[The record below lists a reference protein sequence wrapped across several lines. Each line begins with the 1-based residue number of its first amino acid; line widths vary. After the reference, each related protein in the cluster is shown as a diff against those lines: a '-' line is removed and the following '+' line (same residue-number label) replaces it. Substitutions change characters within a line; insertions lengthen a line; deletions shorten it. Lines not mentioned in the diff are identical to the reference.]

1 MMCWQTHSKL
11 TQVHIPAQTPNF
23 ALKVERGKCHRQ
35 GFRGGSKEEKD
46 FVRSHGRLVRGTYGR
61 FRNNPAISQH
71 DHAPLAKK
79 GSDFMADNRMK
90 SSCSAAV
97 GMNDAK

>member
-23 ALKVERGKCHRQ
+23 ALKVKRGKCHRQ
-35 GFRGGSKEEKD
+35 GFRGPGGSKEEKD
-46 FVRSHGRLVRGTYGR
+46 FVRSHGRGQRNIWAIS
-61 FRNNPAISQH
+61 FCKRNNPAISQH
-71 DHAPLAKK
+71 EHAPLAKK

-90 SSCSAAV
+90 SR
-97 GMNDAK
+97 